1 MQGESFDLNRFS
13 AIFKRKVVQSRPKGK
28 TALSAS
34 HLHLQFRNDIL
45 SKVRELMC
53 ASVAENGTLRRKVSI
68 TGRIL
73 KSKNCEEQ
81 AAQIHVSVREFA
93 LGGEFTLSGEIT
105 LHSGHQGVWTI

>member
-1 MQGESFDLNRFS
+1 
-13 AIFKRKVVQSRPKGK
+13 
-28 TALSAS
+28 
-34 HLHLQFRNDIL
+34 
-45 SKVRELMC
+45 MC

-93 LGGEFTLSGEIT
+93 LGGEFTLGAEIT
-105 LHSGHQGVWTI
+105 LHSGHQGVWTILLLDEMIIAQFTIVCHSRGRKMIFLEVQIQN

>member
-1 MQGESFDLNRFS
+1 
-13 AIFKRKVVQSRPKGK
+13 
-28 TALSAS
+28 
-34 HLHLQFRNDIL
+34 
-45 SKVRELMC
+45 MC

-93 LGGEFTLSGEIT
+93 LGGEFTLGGEIA
-105 LHSGHQGVWTI
+105 LRSGHQGVWTILLLDEMIIAQVTGYYRLSLPRS